1 MVEFPATRLSLLI
14 RLRERA
20 EPEAWDD
27 FVRIYAP
34 VVYGFAR
41 RKGLQDSDAAD
52 VTQEV
57 LRSVVAA
64 IDKFTSSRPERFR
77 SWLFTLAHCRL
88 YDFGV
93 RRRREMPGTG
103 DTAMLMH
110 LQEQPAP
117 DESDIW
123 ERDWQLRTFALAA
136 DKVRAQVA
144 ESTWLAFWWTAV
156 DGLSGKEVADKLQM
170 SVAAVFVAK
179 SRVMLKL
186 KEQISA
192 TTDEA

>member
-1 MVEFPATRLSLLI
+1 M
-14 RLRERA
+14 
-20 EPEAWDD
+20 
-27 FVRIYAP
+27 RIYAP

-64 IDKFTSSRPERFR
+64 IEKFTSSRPERFR
-77 SWLFTLAHCRL
+77 SWLFTLAHRRL

-93 RRRREMPGTG
+93 RRRRETPGTG

-117 DESDIW
+117 EESEIW

-156 DGLSGKEVADKLQM
+156 DGLSGKEVGRQVADERGRGIRRQEPRHAQAERANRLPRAPNGEM
-170 SVAAVFVAK
+170 V
-179 SRVMLKL
+179 
-186 KEQISA
+186 
-192 TTDEA
+192 